1 MATLNATLLPVT
13 MLGEASLALKAHT
26 REVLFC
32 DIIVKRRAQ
41 HAPYPPIRRLV
52 DLWKRAADEK
62 LTPKLY
68 DKGEASCIIN
78 EVRIDET
85 KQIATVLLSVA
96 DKRASDPTFG
106 NHVKRSSRTI
116 AKGPDEGNEHS
127 AHLVLSLSHRD
138 GYPETYACLVE
149 RVPTLS
155 LPRIQSMLN
164 DVVKRYCE
172 GDPNLFSFSVTS
184 GAKEGG
190 KPKMQAYLPNII
202 LAGNP
207 SAAFQR
213 DIEEGRINGLRLIK
227 SMPKKSLGS
236 GNYLETSDHEVKV
249 TVSKDI
255 PKGQR
260 WSTIFQSVQ
269 TQKSDY
275 NRAKIYLAPAG
286 SDSSASFEFDT
297 DTGAIIGEAY
307 VRRQS
312 LSSITPLLTS
322 ATHKIADQL
331 ALRMMALL
339 EKEREG

>member
-1 MATLNATLLPVT
+1 M
-13 MLGEASLALKAHT
+13 
-26 REVLFC
+26 
-32 DIIVKRRAQ
+32 
-41 HAPYPPIRRLV
+41 

-62 LTPKLY
+62 LEPKLF

-78 EVRIDET
+78 EVRIDESR
-85 KQIATVLLSVA
+85 QIATVLLSVA
-96 DKRASDPTFG
+96 DKRAPDSTYG
-106 NHVKRSSRTI
+106 NHLKRSSRTVPKD
-116 AKGPDEGNEHS
+116 ADEGNEHS
-127 AHLVLSLSHRD
+127 AHVVVSLTHRE

-155 LPRIQSMLN
+155 IPRIQSMLN

-172 GDPNLFSFSVTS
+172 ADPSLFSFSAPS
-184 GAKEGG
+184 GAKEAG
-190 KPKMQAYLPNII
+190 KPKVQEFIPNII

-227 SMPKKSLGS
+227 SMPKQSLGS

-260 WSTIFQSVQ
+260 WSTILQSVR
-269 TQKSDY
+269 TQKTTY
-275 NRAKIYLAPAG
+275 NRARVSLAPAG
-286 SDSSASFEFDT
+286 SVSSASFEFDT
-297 DTGAIIGEAY
+297 DTGAIIGDAY

-312 LSSITPLLTS
+312 ISNIDPLLRT
-322 ATHKIADQL
+322 ATDKIADQL
-331 ALRMMALL
+331 ALKMAALV
-339 EKEREG
+339 ERERDG